1 MPRVH
6 SLQVPELCH
15 NLEGEERRL
24 GRWLCA
30 CVRGVSQKVKLRCN
44 AVGGR
49 SDESQGDGVGDSGQ
63 GDGLFRWVLLDCSD
77 GRKKRVLVP
86 WCSGALAVD
95 AYSQQV

>member
-15 NLEGEERRL
+15 NLEGEERTRTVVV
-24 GRWLCA
+24 

-63 GDGLFRWVLLDCSD
+63 GD
-77 GRKKRVLVP
+77 
-86 WCSGALAVD
+86 
-95 AYSQQV
+95 